1 MKIKLEE
8 NQIWTNEEKPYL
20 SIIIKDIG
28 SLFDDTE
35 EGTYVVWEIYDKD
48 SWEEYVLQKKF
59 NGIGTLEENIKN
71 GKSTFPYAIAG
82 GCSVRSMKQKI
93 RKNKL
98 KLLTNE

>member
-8 NQIWTNEEKPYL
+8 NQIWINEEKPYL

-48 SWEEYVLQKKF
+48 SWDKYVLQK
-59 NGIGTLEENIKN
+59 I
-71 GKSTFPYAIAG
+71 
-82 GCSVRSMKQKI
+82 
-93 RKNKL
+93 
-98 KLLTNE
+98 